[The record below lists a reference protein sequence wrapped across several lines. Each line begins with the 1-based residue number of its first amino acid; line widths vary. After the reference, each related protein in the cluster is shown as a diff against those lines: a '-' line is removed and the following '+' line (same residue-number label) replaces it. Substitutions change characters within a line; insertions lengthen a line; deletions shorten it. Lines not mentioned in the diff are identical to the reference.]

1 MKDPR
6 RLSAEAETTELVQS
20 LLAAGRDR
28 RAPDGARERVWASLG
43 VGIAGGAATAGAT
56 GSAAA
61 TGATGTA
68 TATATATGA
77 TGTATATA
85 TGATGSAAATAT
97 GATGSAAA
105 TATGSAATAAKAS
118 VGIASGAAT
127 STGGAGLGAGVAG
140 AGAKGALVFT
150 TAKLIALGAVLT
162 TAGVGTVAL
171 ERSDRSPSATVV
183 QAPPA
188 SVARSVP
195 QQLGPPGATSADDEQ
210 PPRTPDEPESE
221 PLAEPTAKA
230 APSAPPKSS
239 PSRQPPTAAVSPSVS
254 ALREEASL
262 LDEARTAL
270 SRAEHDVARAK
281 IGEARARFP
290 TSQLAPERD
299 ALEVRLVSDSGDRPR
314 AARLARAFVDR
325 YPDSPLRPGV
335 EAIVHA
341 TEKD

>member
-6 RLSAEAETTELVQS
+6 RLSAELETSELVQS

-43 VGIAGGAATAGAT
+43 IGIAGSAAAAGAT

-61 TGATGTA
+61 TGATGNA
-68 TATATATGA
+68 AATGA
-77 TGTATATA
+77 TGN
-85 TGATGSAAATAT
+85 
-97 GATGSAAA
+97 AAA
-105 TATGSAATAAKAS
+105 TATGSAATAA
-118 VGIASGAAT
+118 T
-127 STGGAGLGAGVAG
+127 STGGAGVSAGLGAGAAG

-150 TAKLIALGAVLT
+150 TAKLVALGAVLT
-162 TAGVGTVAL
+162 TAGVGSVVL
-171 ERSDRSPSATVV
+171 ERSDRSPSATVLP
-183 QAPPA
+183 APPA

-195 QQLGPPGATSADDEQ
+195 QQLGPPGAPSADDEQ

-221 PLAEPTAKA
+221 PLAEPTAEA
-230 APSAPPKSS
+230 APSAPPKSP
-239 PSRQPPTAAVSPSVS
+239 PSRQAPTAAVSPSVS

-270 SRAEHDVARAK
+270 SRAEHDLARAK

-290 TSQLAPERD
+290 ASQLAPERD
-299 ALEVRLVSDSGDRPR
+299 ALEIRLVSDSGDRPR

-335 EAIVHA
+335 EAIIQA
-341 TEKD
+341 TKND